1 MVAPVSGRTIP
12 IPEVITSWVD
22 GERSWTHQLTSPHT
36 SPHITTHITTHINTH
51 INTHIATNG
60 STQQAFQDNTL
71 ISVCLHLNGRCQF
84 LCSEEAIG
92 LQDYQGNG
100 MGNTSFDDEDAFSF
114 YIMIL
119 AIELAK
125 I

>member
-1 MVAPVSGRTIP
+1 LNTSTH
-12 IPEVITSWVD
+12 IT
-22 GERSWTHQLTSPHT
+22 THITTHHHT
-36 SPHITTHITTHINTH
+36 STHLTTHITTHTTHITTHINTH